1 MIFLFLRVKNKKYQI
16 RVRRGED
23 LLSSL
28 DIFFKKRKIGLTDVQ
43 DVQLDFSSE
52 KSITSRRV
60 AQAILQA
67 IKIGKEWR

>member
-28 DIFFKKRKIGLTDVQ
+28 DIFLKKRKIGLTDVQ